1 GRKWKRTTMS
11 EDSALAVIAT
21 AADGDHGK
29 HKGRESLTA
38 GEKGDDDETTA
49 AMAEETIEEDAV
61 NERRPRQQHWVQPIR
76 SSTISHQTREAS
88 SRLRRSSHG
97 SCGQATTT
105 TVLQPTQSFGDGH
118 GFACFNDN
126 DERNA
131 GQGQM
136 VVNGAAAEK
145 DDFEVRWE
153 DGEDEVGNPRSMS
166 RLRKWM
172 IVLIVSTSSA
182 CVYVA
187 FSSISITITIIITI
201 ITIVATLGLSLF
213 VMGLGLGPM
222 ILGPLS
228 EASSYRQITND
239 HCGKRGADWCVQ
251 FYGRKPIYVVSFTFF
266 LIWLIPCA
274 VARNIQTMLVAR
286 FLDGLAGSAFLSV
299 AGGTIGDMFNRSELQ
314 APMMVYSASPF
325 IGPPIGPI
333 VGGFINYFTTW
344 RWTFYVLLIWATVEL
359 ALIMIVIPETYHPV
373 LLKRKAI
380 ALRGRSGDGRWRA
393 PIEQLD
399 LSLMQKIIQ
408 SIYRPFLLLTL
419 EPMCLNLCLFSAV
432 LLGVLYLFFGAFE
445 IVFEENHDFNL
456 WYAGLLVGMVFAIAM
471 DPLWHR
477 NYVRLIRNGESNG
490 GEKGGAEPEYRL
502 PPAIAGVFS
511 GVFTFLV
518 DAYPVYAA
526 SALAANS
533 FARSSFAAAFP
544 LFGVQ
549 SRFEMTG
556 DTKEAKHV
564 WLTAADG
571 CVHGSVSPAGLPMGD
586 DPARL
591 PDGGDGP
598 LPVSGSFFNGR
609 PALVLERRC
618 DVAHRAPAHAYECP
632 LEHLTPIMAPSPA
645 LAAHYIPT
653 AAAFW
658 LTKPVAGKAAA
669 HAKSKME
676 ISRDYAG
683 ADQSTTE
690 KKGEGK
696 HHHCYRP
703 AGLAVLAFTLVKRH
717 SSSTPHFAVVVPL
730 TSGACPP
737 STRESSQRPTG
748 ALNLYSL
755 CTLFIAQPRP
765 HFTFHRRNRVR
776 ANSDRR
782 PPTWRTLDASFHPRL
797 PAGNECF
804 FNGGRTAAILA
815 RRGALEGPRPRIQ
828 VASSDRCSART
839 WTLGHERRPR
849 IRALSLPALD
859 HPSLGPYNMTSDAGE
874 DAKSSLQSQSPD
886 ENGDADMAEM
896 AEHGGNGTKGST
908 PSQSGNGQAKS
919 TANAKDPTRPRR
931 KKARRACYACQRAH
945 LTCGDER
952 PCQRCIKR
960 GLQDACHDGVR
971 KKAKYLH
978 DAPNEALM
986 PGMGLRG
993 AVGNQMHYL
1002 ANLGRTQQ
1010 LPPDTSYQGPSA
1022 NDIYVQQQAMPT
1034 AFQTYPPGG
1043 PQSAMGPPMT
1053 DGMIPSQPYSN
1064 QQSPISP
1071 HFSSGPN
1078 HQPSPMHSMAGALQQ
1093 SSQANPSMMQAPF
1106 DGTVF
1111 DVHDAMQYSFD
1122 PSSFNFGNHYGA
1134 LEFGML
1140 GHMSSGAADTTPT
1153 EATTQMSQTSSTH
1166 YTTPGTIG
1174 STGFGG
1180 SPTNAQSYFY
1190 PPGQNLAEWQNGAQ
1204 SGLKPAHFDQ
1214 EGHNQGVASSIG
1226 TAKQEAPDAY
1236 SICAAPSNFTPPSD
1250 TSSTQGGMMTGFDD
1264 GPTAPASYL
1273 GANPHQNMQDRAAQQ
1288 RHPQRPNPSAPGL
1301 PARRARDAS
1310 SVYESVKQPY
1320 SYTNGFHGLTAFLQR
1335 RFPPQKT
1342 LRIAK
1347 ALASIRPSFISC
1359 TKTLNRDDLIFMEK
1373 CFQRTLWE
1381 YEDFINAYGTPTIV
1395 CRRTGEV
1402 AAVGKEF
1409 SLLTGWKKDVLLGK
1423 EPNLNV
1429 NTGGG
1434 ASPPNPAASS
1444 RGYNTTRMPELPTLD
1459 NDGTRQQPVFLAEL
1473 LDDDSTIAF
1482 YEDFARLAFGDS
1494 RGSVTTRCK
1503 LLKYRTKADLEPN
1516 STLDND
1522 LGSPFQ
1528 QQPQTNRNNGR
1539 GDSGVYQLGDK
1550 DGKVE
1555 CSYCWTVKRDVFDI
1569 PMLIVMNVRFP
1580 HYSYPPSLEERET

>member
-1 GRKWKRTTMS
+1 
-11 EDSALAVIAT
+11 
-21 AADGDHGK
+21 
-29 HKGRESLTA
+29 
-38 GEKGDDDETTA
+38 
-49 AMAEETIEEDAV
+49 MAEETIEEDAAAV
-61 NERRPRQQHWVQPIR
+61 NEGRQRQQHCVQPIR
-76 SSTISHQTREAS
+76 SSTLSHQTREAS
-88 SRLRRSSHG
+88 SRRRRSSSSHG
-97 SCGQATTT
+97 SCGQAATTTT
-105 TVLQPTQSFGDGH
+105 TVLQPTRSLGDGH
-118 GFACFNDN
+118 GFACFNDEDGRN
-126 DERNA
+126 DA
-131 GQGQM
+131 GQGPV
-136 VVNGAAAEK
+136 VVNGAAEK
-145 DDFEVRWE
+145 DDFE
-153 DGEDEVGNPRSMS
+153 
-166 RLRKWM
+166 
-172 IVLIVSTSSA
+172 
-182 CVYVA
+182 
-187 FSSISITITIIITI
+187 
-201 ITIVATLGLSLF
+201 
-213 VMGLGLGPM
+213 
-222 ILGPLS
+222 
-228 EASSYRQITND
+228 
-239 HCGKRGADWCVQ
+239 

-299 AGGTIGDMFNRSELQ
+299 AGGTIGDMFSRSELQ

-333 VGGFINYFTTW
+333 VAGFINHFTTW
-344 RWTFYVLLIWATVEL
+344 RWTFYVLLIWASVEL
-359 ALIMIVIPETYHPV
+359 ALIIIVIPETYHPV

-393 PIEQLD
+393 PIEQLE

-445 IVFEENHDFNL
+445 IVFEENHGFNL
-456 WYAGLLVGMVFAIAM
+456 WQVGLTFSGLLVGIVFAIAT

-490 GEKGGAEPEYRL
+490 GDKGGAEPEYRL
-502 PPAIAGVFS
+502 PPSIAG
-511 GVFTFLV
+511 
-518 DAYPVYAA
+518 
-526 SALAANS
+526 
-533 FARSSFAAAFP
+533 
-544 LFGVQ
+544 
-549 SRFEMTG
+549 
-556 DTKEAKHV
+556 
-564 WLTAADG
+564 
-571 CVHGSVSPAGLPMGD
+571 
-586 DPARL
+586 
-591 PDGGDGP
+591 
-598 LPVSGSFFNGR
+598 
-609 PALVLERRC
+609 
-618 DVAHRAPAHAYECP
+618 
-632 LEHLTPIMAPSPA
+632 EHLTPIMAPSPA
-645 LAAHYIPT
+645 LAAHYTPT

-676 ISRDYAG
+676 ISRDHAG
-683 ADQSTTE
+683 ADQSGSIISPRCCFRRFRRFSTALQGQTE
-690 KKGEGK
+690 RKGEGK
-696 HHHCYRP
+696 HLHGYRP

-717 SSSTPHFAVVVPL
+717 SSSTPHFAIVVPL

-755 CTLFIAQPRP
+755 CTLLIAQPRP

-776 ANSDRR
+776 ANRGRR
-782 PPTWRTLDASFHPRL
+782 PPTWRTLDATFHPRL

-828 VASSDRCSART
+828 VASSDSCSART

-849 IRALSLPALD
+849 IRALSLPALE
-859 HPSLGPYNMTSDAGE
+859 HSSLGPYNMTSDAGE

-1022 NDIYVQQQAMPT
+1022 NDVYVQQQAMPT

-1043 PQSAMGPPMT
+1043 PPSAMGPPMT

-1078 HQPSPMHSMAGALQQ
+1078 HQPSPMHSMASALQQ

-1153 EATTQMSQTSSTH
+1153 EATTQMSQTNSTH

-1180 SPTNAQSYFY
+1180 SPANAQSYFY

-1236 SICAAPSNFTPPSD
+1236 SIGAAPSNFTPPSD

-1310 SVYESVKQPY
+1310 SVYETVKQPY

-1409 SLLTGWKKDVLLGK
+1409 SILTGWKKDVLLGK

-1434 ASPPNPAASS
+1434 ASPPNPAAPS
-1444 RGYNTTRMPELPTLD
+1444 RGYNTPRMPELPTLD

-1522 LGSPFQ
+1522 LGSAFQ
-1528 QQPQTNRNNGR
+1528 QQPHTNRNNGR
-1539 GDSGVYQLGDK
+1539 GDSGVYQLGDR

-1569 PMLIVMNVRFP
+1569 PMLIVMNVRSP
-1580 HYSYPPSLEERET
+1580 HSSYPPPLEER

>member
-1 GRKWKRTTMS
+1 
-11 EDSALAVIAT
+11 
-21 AADGDHGK
+21 
-29 HKGRESLTA
+29 
-38 GEKGDDDETTA
+38 
-49 AMAEETIEEDAV
+49 
-61 NERRPRQQHWVQPIR
+61 
-76 SSTISHQTREAS
+76 
-88 SRLRRSSHG
+88 
-97 SCGQATTT
+97 
-105 TVLQPTQSFGDGH
+105 
-118 GFACFNDN
+118 
-126 DERNA
+126 
-131 GQGQM
+131 
-136 VVNGAAAEK
+136 
-145 DDFEVRWE
+145 
-153 DGEDEVGNPRSMS
+153 
-166 RLRKWM
+166 
-172 IVLIVSTSSA
+172 
-182 CVYVA
+182 
-187 FSSISITITIIITI
+187 
-201 ITIVATLGLSLF
+201 
-213 VMGLGLGPM
+213 
-222 ILGPLS
+222 
-228 EASSYRQITND
+228 
-239 HCGKRGADWCVQ
+239 
-251 FYGRKPIYVVSFTFF
+251 
-266 LIWLIPCA
+266 
-274 VARNIQTMLVAR
+274 
-286 FLDGLAGSAFLSV
+286 
-299 AGGTIGDMFNRSELQ
+299 
-314 APMMVYSASPF
+314 
-325 IGPPIGPI
+325 
-333 VGGFINYFTTW
+333 
-344 RWTFYVLLIWATVEL
+344 
-359 ALIMIVIPETYHPV
+359 
-373 LLKRKAI
+373 
-380 ALRGRSGDGRWRA
+380 
-393 PIEQLD
+393 
-399 LSLMQKIIQ
+399 
-408 SIYRPFLLLTL
+408 
-419 EPMCLNLCLFSAV
+419 
-432 LLGVLYLFFGAFE
+432 
-445 IVFEENHDFNL
+445 
-456 WYAGLLVGMVFAIAM
+456 
-471 DPLWHR
+471 
-477 NYVRLIRNGESNG
+477 
-490 GEKGGAEPEYRL
+490 
-502 PPAIAGVFS
+502 
-511 GVFTFLV
+511 
-518 DAYPVYAA
+518 
-526 SALAANS
+526 
-533 FARSSFAAAFP
+533 
-544 LFGVQ
+544 
-549 SRFEMTG
+549 
-556 DTKEAKHV
+556 
-564 WLTAADG
+564 
-571 CVHGSVSPAGLPMGD
+571 
-586 DPARL
+586 
-591 PDGGDGP
+591 
-598 LPVSGSFFNGR
+598 
-609 PALVLERRC
+609 
-618 DVAHRAPAHAYECP
+618 
-632 LEHLTPIMAPSPA
+632 
-645 LAAHYIPT
+645 
-653 AAAFW
+653 
-658 LTKPVAGKAAA
+658 
-669 HAKSKME
+669 
-676 ISRDYAG
+676 
-683 ADQSTTE
+683 
-690 KKGEGK
+690 
-696 HHHCYRP
+696 
-703 AGLAVLAFTLVKRH
+703 
-717 SSSTPHFAVVVPL
+717 
-730 TSGACPP
+730 
-737 STRESSQRPTG
+737 
-748 ALNLYSL
+748 
-755 CTLFIAQPRP
+755 
-765 HFTFHRRNRVR
+765 
-776 ANSDRR
+776 
-782 PPTWRTLDASFHPRL
+782 
-797 PAGNECF
+797 
-804 FNGGRTAAILA
+804 
-815 RRGALEGPRPRIQ
+815 
-828 VASSDRCSART
+828 
-839 WTLGHERRPR
+839 
-849 IRALSLPALD
+849 
-859 HPSLGPYNMTSDAGE
+859 MTSDAGE

-886 ENGDADMAEM
+886 ENGDADTAEM

-945 LTCGDER
+945 LTCGGQGPLWTPAKANPPIFTGDER

-1010 LPPDTSYQGPSA
+1010 LPPDTSYQGPSV
-1022 NDIYVQQQAMPT
+1022 NDVYVQQQAMPT

-1153 EATTQMSQTSSTH
+1153 EATTQMSQTNSTH

-1180 SPTNAQSYFY
+1180 SPANAQSYFY

-1236 SICAAPSNFTPPSD
+1236 SIGAAPSNFTPPSD

-1273 GANPHQNMQDRAAQQ
+1273 GANPHQHMQDRAAQQ

-1301 PARRARDAS
+1301 PVRRARDAS

-1409 SLLTGWKKDVLLGK
+1409 SILTGWKKDVLLGK

-1444 RGYNTTRMPELPTLD
+1444 RGYNTPRMPELPTLD

-1473 LDDDSTIAF
+1473 FDDDSTIAF

-1539 GDSGVYQLGDK
+1539 GDSGVYQLGDR

-1569 PMLIVMNVRFP
+1569 PMLIVMN
-1580 HYSYPPSLEERET
+1580 